1 VDEHTAILEAL
12 RQRNP
17 AAARAAMRTHL
28 SAVLDALLFATE
40 EKALEAA
47 RQATEAKRAR
57 YTRATA

>member
-1 VDEHTAILEAL
+1 
-12 RQRNP
+12 
-17 AAARAAMRTHL
+17 MRTHL